1 MLEFIKNVLLK
12 DILLKIFFSIF
23 SLKKIKDFSII
34 VTCISSLLIF
44 FYLFKLDKYFLKSGN
59 EHFRYSNFISSK
71 LKPKIDDSIKE
82 LFKSRK
88 EEGSYFFISLVEIDF
103 IRGDHKDLSEC
114 RFRWKYIKGF
124 NEGSIKTF
132 EQIKSQ
138 KNTYSEEINW
148 LCSNYDSLEKLHSL
162 KQTRIS
168 VDINNS
174 NNYNLLHTQK
184 KWIEEER
191 ANYPVRYLTYYII
204 PYRSYTQ
211 FYLLQ
216 AASLKPL
223 NEVISKNLLDTKFE
237 DLTQIIQSIVRPK
250 RWYQI
255 LEI

>member
-12 DILLKIFFSIF
+12 DILLKILFSIF

-34 VTCISSLLIF
+34 ATCISSLLIF

-82 LFKSRK
+82 LFDSKK
-88 EEGSYFFISLVEIDF
+88 EAGSYFFISLVEIDF
-103 IRGDHKDLSEC
+103 RRKC

-132 EQIKSQ
+132 DQIKSQ
-138 KNTYSEEINW
+138 KDTYSEKINW
-148 LCSNYDSLEKLHSL
+148 LCSDYDSLEKLRSL

-168 VDINNS
+168 VDISNT

-191 ANYPVRYLTYYII
+191 VNYPIRYLTYYII
-204 PYRSYTQ
+204 PYKSDTQ

-223 NEVISKNLLDTKFE
+223 NEVISTNLLDTKFE
-237 DLTQIIQSIVRPK
+237 DLTQIIQSMVRPK
-250 RWYQI
+250 KWYQI

>member
-12 DILLKIFFSIF
+12 DILLKILFSIF

-34 VTCISSLLIF
+34 ATCISSLLIF

-71 LKPKIDDSIKE
+71 LKPKIDDSIEE
-82 LFKSRK
+82 LFKFRK
-88 EEGSYFFISLVEIDF
+88 EAGSYFFISLVEIDF
-103 IRGDHKDLSEC
+103 REKC

-124 NEGSIKTF
+124 NEDSIKTF
-132 EQIKSQ
+132 DQIKRQ

-148 LCSNYDSLEKLHSL
+148 LCSDFDPLEKLLSL

-168 VDINNS
+168 VDISNS

-216 AASLKPL
+216 AASVKPL
-223 NEVISKNLLDTKFE
+223 NEVISTNLLDTKFE

-250 RWYQI
+250 KWYQI